1 HEVAQLRPA
10 PLVILAR
17 ADDELDL
24 VGIAQ
29 RLKLWIEVTPL
40 LARTRRLDVH
50 HPADAWV
57 DLRHV
62 DRPAGFER
70 DPVAA
75 LAKLAKKV
83 EATALRQR
91 FSPGHAD
98 ILRAIPGYLGQDVRD
113 RPPLAAVEGV
123 GRVAVLAA
131 QRATREPHENG
142 GNSYVLGL
150 ALER

>member
-1 HEVAQLRPA
+1 
-10 PLVILAR
+10 
-17 ADDELDL
+17 
-24 VGIAQ
+24 
-29 RLKLWIEVTPL
+29 
-40 LARTRRLDVH
+40 
-50 HPADAWV
+50 
-57 DLRHV
+57 
-62 DRPAGFER
+62 
-70 DPVAA
+70 
-75 LAKLAKKV
+75 LAKKV

-150 ALER
+150 ALERMKDLGDFQALAGAQCASGGSCCSFAPARRAASPPG